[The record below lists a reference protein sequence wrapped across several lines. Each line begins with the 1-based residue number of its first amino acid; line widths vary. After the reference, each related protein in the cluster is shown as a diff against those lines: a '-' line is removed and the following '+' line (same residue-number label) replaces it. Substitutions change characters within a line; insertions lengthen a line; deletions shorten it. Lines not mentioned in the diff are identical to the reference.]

1 MMNWIK
7 KVDYYLWGG
16 SLLFGVLLPVLG
28 IKLPITHAMWV
39 GVFLVIINACFS
51 VWLGGHL
58 YRCQARWWTLL
69 VFPIFF
75 LVAAYLWLPTYT
87 YYFAL
92 AYLAI
97 AYLSCSLRKQD

>member
-1 MMNWIK
+1 MMKWIK

-58 YRCQARWWTLL
+58 YRCQARWCTLL

-97 AYLSCSLRKQD
+97 TYLSCSLRKQD